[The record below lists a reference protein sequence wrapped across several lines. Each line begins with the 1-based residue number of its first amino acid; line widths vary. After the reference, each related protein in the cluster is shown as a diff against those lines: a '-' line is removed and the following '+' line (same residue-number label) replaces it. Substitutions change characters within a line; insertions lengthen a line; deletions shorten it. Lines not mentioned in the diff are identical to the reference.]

1 MTFEDLPTVPRSE
14 ELIDT
19 AFSRAARAGRA
30 KSGIDAQQSM
40 LVTASN
46 IISDNLQNVS
56 TTWPDFGALDP
67 FYYELADAVADGG
80 VDALKEQLSAVMW
93 ASKKATEIREE
104 YQSRL
109 RGDTETAQ
117 LLRKQAFA
125 RLADVTR
132 EVSNDLEAL
141 NAARNQLKQLPD
153 IRPDEPAIVIAGY
166 PNVGKSTFVNHVT
179 NARNEIASYPFTTK
193 RVQVGHIERDHIRY
207 QLIDTPGL
215 LDRPAAERNDIES
228 QAVSALTHLADCILV
243 FVDASASCGYPV
255 DVQLA
260 LRDEL
265 ESRFAEEPV
274 LTVCAKADRSHEL
287 DADQYL
293 SVPEEEGVEEL
304 LETATERV
312 DHTIKLPYE
321 STEDRVR

>member
-30 KSGIDAQQSM
+30 KSGIEAQQSM

-56 TTWPDFGALDP
+56 TTWPDFDALDP
-67 FYYELADAVADGG
+67 FYHELADAVADGG
-80 VDALKEQLSAVMW
+80 VDTLKQHLSEVMW
-93 ASKKATEIREE
+93 ASEKTAEIRSE

-132 EVSNDLEAL
+132 EVSGDLEAL
-141 NAARNQLKQLPD
+141 NEARDQLKQLPD

-193 RVQVGHIERDHIRY
+193 RVQVGHIDRNHIRY

-215 LDRPAAERNDIES
+215 LDRPAADRNDIES

-243 FVDASASCGYPV
+243 FIDASASCGYPV
-255 DVQLA
+255 DVQLT

-265 ESRFAEEPV
+265 KSRFDGVPV
-274 LTVCAKADRSHEL
+274 VTVCAKADQSREL
-287 DADQYL
+287 DADLYL
-293 SVPEEEGVEEL
+293 SVPEEEGVDEL
-304 LETATERV
+304 LEAAIDRI
-312 DHTIKLPYE
+312 DHTIELPYE
-321 STEDRVR
+321 PTE